1 MKKPRVNDFDPTAI
15 PQLGSPMDDLPVIE
29 SNKEVATKPA
39 ASSVIYSHPVQQPE
53 ETNEVT
59 FVPSNERSNERR
71 KVRHTFDILA
81 DQLLALR
88 EIVLEREKTFGRR
101 VLLGELVQE
110 ALDMFITKERNTD
123 VTNVRTNAYGESRKS
138 R

>member
-1 MKKPRVNDFDPTAI
+1 
-15 PQLGSPMDDLPVIE
+15 MDGLPVIE
-29 SNKEVATKPA
+29 SHTKEVVAKPT
-39 ASSVIYSHPVQQPE
+39 ASSIFPQPTREPE

-88 EIVLEREKTFGRR
+88 ELVIEREKISGER

-110 ALDMFITKERNTD
+110 ALDMFITKERNKD
-123 VTNVRTNAYGESRKS
+123 VTNVRTNTYGKPEKS